1 MRPGL
6 ILLAAATVAGGCDEK
21 LGSAVV
27 DMALPPTP
35 PYTAPAGVIHGKY
48 LVEHLLFCGN
58 CHTPT
63 TPMGAPDTTKVLA
76 GGRAFAV
83 ANGAT
88 TANIYAANIT
98 NDTATGL
105 GGWTDDQIKSAI
117 TKGIDKDDKPLYP
130 TMPYSTYSALNE
142 VDLASIVLYLR
153 TLSVANAV
161 PENVAMPPAA
171 AAAALDDSKIPHSVL
186 PPTDINYAIAERG
199 RYLAKLECVGCHTP
213 KGAMGADYTRTFAGG
228 IVYKNAA
235 GATTAISTNLT
246 PDPTGIKGWSVGD
259 FAKTLRVGQEKGTG
273 RFVVAPMP
281 SGPSKLGG
289 LIDDDLNAMATY
301 FLNLAP
307 VSNGPFG
314 LTDGGVPF
322 GNPDGG

>member
-6 ILLAAATVAGGCDEK
+6 ILLAAAAVAGGCDEK

-117 TKGIDKDDKPLYP
+117 TKGIDKDNKPLYP

-171 AAAALDDSKIPHSVL
+171 ASAALDDTDHVQKTRRNNASGLRFFSEAFQRLGMEFIPS
-186 PPTDINYAIAERG
+186 
-199 RYLAKLECVGCHTP
+199 
-213 KGAMGADYTRTFAGG
+213 
-228 IVYKNAA
+228 AA
-235 GATTAISTNLT
+235 NFMLVR
-246 PDPTGIKGWSVGD
+246 VGD
-259 FAKTLRVGQEKGTG
+259 GKAMFEKLQREGIIV
-273 RFVVAPMP
+273 RPMA
-281 SGPSKLGG
+281 G
-289 LIDDDLNAMATY
+289 
-301 FLNLAP
+301 
-307 VSNGPFG
+307 
-314 LTDGGVPF
+314 
-322 GNPDGG
+322 